1 MRFEVDSS
9 VQEEAE
15 LFFTELVGASATR
28 STSQRPEPRARPQRV
43 AVTTAPTLPVPASIS
58 AETITDAA
66 AYLVDPD
73 RAVASQSITPQRVH
87 VTKAWLAANPM
98 PQDPIRVASRED
110 TSTGRDAMLFDRLVD
125 GLVLAGFP
133 LSMWAATIA
142 TVELSGPD
150 RELARELG
158 SRPQAP
164 VVRTWL
170 QRAADL
176 AELAWNDARVAEIL
190 AGIATAAR
198 ASTAR
203 GVAVA
208 ACARLAHASHRLLAA
223 FATPAARASAATFVA
238 RLPLGERAALPF
250 LVTASE
256 QGIELV
262 RSRITGGNAAI
273 PPTLRGQ
280 ATRLAE
286 RVQAVHRHLRV
297 EVRNDS
303 DILDR
308 W

>member
-1 MRFEVDSS
+1 
-9 VQEEAE
+9 
-15 LFFTELVGASATR
+15 
-28 STSQRPEPRARPQRV
+28 
-43 AVTTAPTLPVPASIS
+43 
-58 AETITDAA
+58 
-66 AYLVDPD
+66 
-73 RAVASQSITPQRVH
+73 
-87 VTKAWLAANPM
+87 
-98 PQDPIRVASRED
+98 
-110 TSTGRDAMLFDRLVD
+110 
-125 GLVLAGFP
+125 
-133 LSMWAATIA
+133 MWAATIA
-142 TVELSGPD
+142 TVELSGSGP
-150 RELARELG
+150 ELARELG
-158 SRPQAP
+158 SRPSAP

-170 QRAADL
+170 QRAAEL

-238 RLPLGERAALPF
+238 RLPLGERAAFPL

-286 RVQAVHRHLRV
+286 RVQAVHRHLQA